1 MFWVLINWI
10 LVVILEVFF
19 LLDRIFDSM
28 EFRFMIGQLFGRF
41 VIVIIQLFLVSFKMI
56 FLFSMWR
63 VLLRGL
69 MVRVV
74 G

>member
-1 MFWVLINWI
+1 MFWVLINRT

-28 EFRFMIGQLFGRF
+28 EFRFMIGQLFGRL

-56 FLFSMWR
+56 FLFKMWR

-69 MVRVV
+69 MVKVV

>member
-1 MFWVLINWI
+1 MFWVLINRT

-28 EFRFMIGQLFGRF
+28 EFRFMIGQLFGRL

-56 FLFSMWR
+56 FLFKMWR

-69 MVRVV
+69 MVSVV